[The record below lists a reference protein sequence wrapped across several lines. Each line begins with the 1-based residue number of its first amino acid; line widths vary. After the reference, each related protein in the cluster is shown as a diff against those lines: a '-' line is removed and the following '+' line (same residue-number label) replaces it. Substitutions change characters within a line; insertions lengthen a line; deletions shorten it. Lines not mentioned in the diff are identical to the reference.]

1 MNRYIEKLKSFLAE
15 QSPNFGY
22 DDANSVLEMLYYYY
36 SDTNPVDSGVIRCQF
51 QALDSV
57 LSKLSWSE
65 SERVFSLAVELC
77 VSHARLAFTEG
88 VQIGMRLFT
97 ELQGAGEGAI
107 SE

>member
-22 DDANSVLEMLYYYY
+22 DDASSILEMLYYYY
-36 SDTNPVDSGVIRCQF
+36 TEENSPDSAVIRCQF

-57 LSKLSWSE
+57 LSKLSWAE

-97 ELQGAGEGAI
+97 ELQGEEGGAI